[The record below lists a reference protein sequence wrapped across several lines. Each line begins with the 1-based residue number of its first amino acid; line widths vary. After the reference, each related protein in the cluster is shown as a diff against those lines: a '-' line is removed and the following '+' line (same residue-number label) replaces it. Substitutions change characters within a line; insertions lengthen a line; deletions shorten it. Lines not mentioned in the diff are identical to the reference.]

1 MKIVEQGLSLSE
13 DDLSLLQGTKIVE
26 AMMKNRLLV
35 EFDEAP
41 DIESLDFSGCASF
54 YFIKSLG
61 SKLFQFWFH
70 NKSDYD
76 AFYSNIIAYKLSIT
90 ADSDK

>member
-13 DDLSLLQGTKIVE
+13 DDLSLLRGTKIIE
-26 AMMKNRLLV
+26 TMMKNRLLV

-41 DIESLDFSGCASF
+41 DIDELDFSGCKSY

-70 NKSDYD
+70 DKRDYD

-90 ADSDK
+90 NESDK